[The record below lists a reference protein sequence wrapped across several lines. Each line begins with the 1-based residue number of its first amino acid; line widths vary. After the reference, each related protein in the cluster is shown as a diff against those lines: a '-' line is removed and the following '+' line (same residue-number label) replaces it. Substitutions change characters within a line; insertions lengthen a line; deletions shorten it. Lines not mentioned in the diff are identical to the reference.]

1 MSRRMSFSEDREYLL
16 TVIKLENEEL
26 FSLVASVATI
36 VKAHLEWKKFEL
48 IYSKKQSQGIKRK
61 A

>member
-36 VKAHLEWKKFEL
+36 CKSSSGVEK
-48 IYSKKQSQGIKRK
+48 IRTDI
-61 A
+61 